1 MTGQKLSHI
10 DEAGAARMVDVTAKP
25 DTARTA
31 CARSVTWWRS
41 ARPGSI
47 GPPHSHTSGGGHSCT
62 ASTSPSSSS
71 VRYVPWCPGCPPRLR
86 SLLRRGRLVPAT
98 SDDGGFDDTA
108 DVVFA
113 ATKVPGTTLYLFGR
127 QMDKKATTAWAA
139 SDEIYYAAEVIT
151 DRLQPVDEAGGFIK
165 YRAPLEVQRDY
176 QWLTVPAGGG

>member
-1 MTGQKLSHI
+1 MAIKVLADGNKKLSILTEKPAAWETTGIPLLTELAAGI
-10 DEAGAARMVDVTAKP
+10 DASCLLLLENFQFGAADSDKVSEPALCTDNNANSLGRKNGQAGF
-25 DTARTA
+25 
-31 CARSVTWWRS
+31 SFWR
-41 ARPGSI
+41 
-47 GPPHSHTSGGGHSCT
+47 
-62 ASTSPSSSS
+62 
-71 VRYVPWCPGCPPRLR
+71 WFD
-86 SLLRRGRLVPAT
+86 
-98 SDDGGFDDTA
+98 DDGGFDDTA